1 MEGEVERGQ
10 MNDDVELEEFL
21 AKADAEA
28 TEHEAWLERSTVNL
42 IQSFLWVGGVFF
54 SATFRELDTGRCILT
69 VGRKGHSSFISVYET
84 GFNNSDLE
92 GEAVHEHIRK
102 ALMEAAD
109 LYLRHLD
116 KKKD

>member
-28 TEHEAWLERSTVNL
+28 AEHEAWLERCTVNL
-42 IQSFLWVGGVFF
+42 IQSSLWVGGVFF
-54 SATFRELDTGRCILT
+54 SAKFRELDTGRCILT
-69 VGRKGHSSFISVYET
+69 VGHTRHSCFFSVYET

-92 GEAVHEHIRK
+92 GESVHEHVRK

-109 LYLRHLD
+109 MYLRHLD